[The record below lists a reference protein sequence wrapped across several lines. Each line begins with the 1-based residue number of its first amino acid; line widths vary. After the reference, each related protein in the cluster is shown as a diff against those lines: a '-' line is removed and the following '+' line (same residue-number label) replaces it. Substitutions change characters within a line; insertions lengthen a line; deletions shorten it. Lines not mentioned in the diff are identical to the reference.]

1 MTVLRY
7 GMASMKKIFTYI
19 KPYILRMT
27 FGFAIKFLG
36 TIMDLLIP
44 WVLAYIIDEVIPLK
58 NIGKV
63 LIWGA
68 MMLLF
73 SLLAVAGNIIANSM
87 ASGVARDITK
97 TIRHDLFKKICYLS
111 VSQVDAFTVPT
122 LISRMTTDTYN
133 VHHMLGMM
141 QRIGVRAPIL
151 LLGGIIVTLTLDPV
165 LTLVMVGVM
174 PLITAVV
181 YFVSRKG
188 IPLFQQLQIKIDGL
202 VRKVREDIGG
212 IRVIK
217 ALSQEDHEIDCFTRI
232 NTDAAQTE
240 KKAGTTMAAANPT
253 ITLLLN
259 IGLVVIIIVG
269 AYRINAGLTEVGKII
284 AFLSYFTIILNAML
298 AVTRIFTVY
307 SRSIASA
314 KRIEEILESEEDL
327 SVAADSE
334 NESEKTETGHSEY
347 HIEFDNVS
355 FRYNE
360 SSHEDKEDSI
370 RNISF
375 KLKRGESLGII
386 GPTGSGKTT
395 IINLLMRFYDAQKGE
410 IRINS
415 KPIKTIDKG
424 ELRRMFGAAFQNDI
438 LFEDTIMENIR
449 FGRELSEEEV
459 IEASEYAMAKEFIMV
474 RPDSYNSDLSI
485 KGANL
490 SGGQKQRLLISRALA
505 GKPEILILDDSSSAL
520 DYKTDAMIR
529 KMLHE
534 KFHMT
539 TKIVVA
545 QRVSSVMSL
554 DHILVLEDG
563 EQIGCGTHEEL
574 LKNCEVYEEIYRIQ
588 MGDKSYAG

>member
-1 MTVLRY
+1 
-7 GMASMKKIFTYI
+7 MKKIFQYI
-19 KPYILRMT
+19 RPYLLRMA
-27 FGFAIKFLG
+27 FGFSIKFLG

-44 WVLAYIIDEVIPLK
+44 WVLAYIIDEVIPQK
-58 NIGKV
+58 NIEKV
-63 LIWGA
+63 LLWGA

-73 SLLAVAGNIIANSM
+73 SFLAVAGNIIANAK

-111 VSQVDAFTVPT
+111 SKQVDTYSVPT

-174 PLITAVV
+174 PLIAAVI
-181 YFVSRKG
+181 YSVSKKG
-188 IPLFQQLQIKIDGL
+188 IPLFQQLQIKVDNM
-202 VRKVREDIGG
+202 VRKVREDISG

-217 ALSQEDHEIDCFTRI
+217 ALSQEDFEIDNFTRI
-232 NTDAAQTE
+232 NTDAALTE
-240 KKAGTTMAAANPT
+240 KKAGITMASANPT
-253 ITLLLN
+253 ISLLLN
-259 IGLVVIIIVG
+259 FGLVVVVIAG
-269 AYRINAGLTEVGKII
+269 GYRVNSGLTEVGKII
-284 AFLSYFTIILNAML
+284 AFLSYFTIILHAML

-327 SVAADSE
+327 SVLSYPDIGADDKKQKSE
-334 NESEKTETGHSEY
+334 NPEY
-347 HIEFDNVS
+347 HIEFENVS
-355 FRYNE
+355 FKYIE
-360 SSHEDKEDSI
+360 GSDEDKED
-370 RNISF
+370 NISNIDF

-386 GPTGSGKTT
+386 GSTGSGKTT

-410 IRINS
+410 IRINTR
-415 KPIKTIDKG
+415 PIKTIDKG
-424 ELRRMFGAAFQNDI
+424 ELRRMFGVAFQNDI

-449 FGRELSEEEV
+449 FGRELSEEEI

-505 GKPEILILDDSSSAL
+505 GKPDILILDDSSSAL

-534 KFHMT
+534 KFDMT

-545 QRVSSVMSL
+545 QRVSTVMSL

-563 EQIGCGTHEEL
+563 EQIGYGTHEEL
-574 LKNCEVYEEIYRIQ
+574 LKNCEVYEEISRIQ
-588 MGDKSYAG
+588 MGDNNYAG

>member
-1 MTVLRY
+1 MR
-7 GMASMKKIFTYI
+7 KILGYI

-27 FGFAIKFLG
+27 FGFLIKFLG

-58 NIGKV
+58 DIGKV
-63 LIWGA
+63 LLWGA

-73 SLLAVAGNIIANSM
+73 SVFAVVGNIIANSM
-87 ASGVARDITK
+87 ASAVARDITK
-97 TIRHDLFKKICYLS
+97 AIRHDLFKKICYLS
-111 VSQVDAFTVPT
+111 SRQVDAFTVPT
-122 LISRMTTDTYN
+122 LISRMTSDTYN
-133 VHHMLGMM
+133 VHHMLGVM

-174 PLITAVV
+174 PLITLVV
-181 YFVSRKG
+181 YFVSKKG
-188 IPLFQQLQIKIDGL
+188 VPLYTQLQTKIDSM
-202 VRKVREDIGG
+202 VRKVREDISG

-217 ALSQEDHEIDCFTRI
+217 ALSQENHEIGSFTAI

-240 KKAGTTMAAANPT
+240 KKAGMTMAAANPT

-259 IGLVVIIIVG
+259 LGLVMIIIVG
-269 AYRINAGLTEVGKII
+269 GFRVNSGLTEVGKII

-298 AVTRIFTVY
+298 AVTRIFTIY
-307 SRSIASA
+307 TKAIASA
-314 KRIEEILESEEDL
+314 RRIEEVLEAEEDL
-327 SVAADSE
+327 SVISCDDAGPD
-334 NESEKTETGHSEY
+334 ESGEITGEPEY
-347 HIEFDNVS
+347 HIEFDKVS
-355 FRYNE
+355 FRYNNGPDDDG
-360 SSHEDKEDSI
+360 ED
-370 RNISF
+370 NISNINF
-375 KLKRGESLGII
+375 RLRRGESLGII
-386 GPTGSGKTT
+386 GSTGSGKTT

-410 IRINS
+410 IRINGR
-415 KPIKTIDKG
+415 PIKTIDKG
-424 ELRRMFGAAFQNDI
+424 ELRRMFGVAFQNDI

-459 IEASEYAMAKEFIMV
+459 IEASEHAMAKEFIMV
-474 RPDSYNSDLSI
+474 RPEAYTADLSI

-505 GKPEILILDDSSSAL
+505 GKPDILILDDSSSAL

-529 KMLHE
+529 KALHE

-554 DHILVLEDG
+554 DQILVLEDG
-563 EQIGCGTHEEL
+563 RQIGCGTHEEL
-574 LKNCEVYEEIYRIQ
+574 LRTCEVYQELYRIQ
-588 MGDKSYAG
+588 MGDRVYASQT

>member
-1 MTVLRY
+1 MR
-7 GMASMKKIFTYI
+7 KILGYI
-19 KPYILRMT
+19 KPYTLRMT
-27 FGFAIKFLG
+27 FGFSIKFLG

-44 WVLAYIIDEVIPLK
+44 WVLAYIIDEVIPQK
-58 NIGKV
+58 SIDKV
-63 LIWGA
+63 LMWGA

-73 SLLAVAGNIIANSM
+73 SVLAVAGNIIANAM
-87 ASGVARDITK
+87 AAGVARDITR

-111 VSQVDAFTVPT
+111 SRQVDTFTVPT
-122 LISRMTTDTYN
+122 LISRMTSDTYN
-133 VHHMLGMM
+133 VHHMLGIM

-174 PLITAVV
+174 PLITLVV
-181 YFVSRKG
+181 YFVSKKG
-188 IPLFQQLQIKIDGL
+188 VPLYTQLQTKIDNM
-202 VRKVREDIGG
+202 VRKVREDISG

-217 ALSQEDHEIDCFTRI
+217 ALSQEEHEFESFTGI

-240 KKAGTTMAAANPT
+240 KKAGVTMAAANPT

-259 IGLVVIIIVG
+259 IGLIVIIIVG
-269 AYRINAGLTEVGKII
+269 GYRVNAGLTEVGKII

-298 AVTRIFTVY
+298 AVTRIFTIY
-307 SRSIASA
+307 TRAIASA
-314 KRIEEILESEEDL
+314 KRIEEVLDSEEDL
-327 SVAADSE
+327 SVVSDHDSG
-334 NESEKTETGHSEY
+334 THGQTGEPEY
-347 HIEFDNVS
+347 HIEFVNVS

-360 SSHEDKEDSI
+360 SPDEDGED
-370 RNISF
+370 NISSISF
-375 KLKRGESLGII
+375 MLRRGESLGII
-386 GPTGSGKTT
+386 GSTGSGKTT

-410 IRINS
+410 IRINGR
-415 KPIKTIDKG
+415 PIKTIDKG

-449 FGRELSEEEV
+449 FGRDLPEEDV

-474 RPDSYNSDLSI
+474 RPEAYDADISI

-505 GKPEILILDDSSSAL
+505 GKPDILVLDDSSSAL

-529 KMLHE
+529 KALNE

-539 TKIVVA
+539 TKIVIA

-563 EQIGCGTHEEL
+563 RQIGYGTHEEL
-574 LKNCEVYEEIYRIQ
+574 LKTCEVYQELYRIQ
-588 MGDKSYAG
+588 MGDRTYAG